1 MQERAHAVPFVNL
14 SNIFPLHQT
23 YFKTTCSFMHDFV
36 NDLAPLDISE
46 LFSYSSEKHHHYT
59 RSSAAGNLCLK
70 YSRTKH
76 KKNYFSRLDARVW
89 NSIPICLLSIP
100 KYEFKW
106 YTKTATEHFDARVYL
121 CWRPCFNWRIKKI
134 IPFLDSF
141 VFRFV
146 FPREILLW
154 L

>member
-1 MQERAHAVPFVNL
+1 MQVRAHAVPFVNL

-46 LFSYSSEKHHHYT
+46 LFSIQKNT
-59 RSSAAGNLCLK
+59 TIIQGPQRLAASVLNIRELII
-70 YSRTKH
+70 R
-76 KKNYFSRLDARVW
+76 KNYFSRLDARIW

-106 YTKTATEHFDARVYL
+106 YTKTATEHFDASRHQNEL
-121 CWRPCFNWRIKKI
+121 RGTKGC
-134 IPFLDSF
+134 
-141 VFRFV
+141 
-146 FPREILLW
+146 
-154 L
+154 

>member
-1 MQERAHAVPFVNL
+1 MQVRAHAVPFVNL

-76 KKNYFSRLDARVW
+76 KKNYFSRLDARIW

-106 YTKTATEHFDARVYL
+106 YTKTATEHFDASRHQNEL
-121 CWRPCFNWRIKKI
+121 RGTKGC
-134 IPFLDSF
+134 
-141 VFRFV
+141 
-146 FPREILLW
+146 
-154 L
+154 

>member
-46 LFSYSSEKHHHYT
+46 LFSIQKNTTIIQGPQRLATSVLNIRELNI
-59 RSSAAGNLCLK
+59 R
-70 YSRTKH
+70 
-76 KKNYFSRLDARVW
+76 KNYFSRLDARIW

-106 YTKTATEHFDARVYL
+106 YTKTATEHFDASRHQNEL
-121 CWRPCFNWRIKKI
+121 RGTKGC
-134 IPFLDSF
+134 
-141 VFRFV
+141 
-146 FPREILLW
+146 
-154 L
+154 